1 MNIVGKRKIWFII
14 SILLILP
21 GTIALILWGL
31 KPGIDFTG
39 GQEMEVT
46 GSTNQTQVREIVAKT
61 NVKDITV
68 TTSGSDRLLIRYS
81 DKDAGDAE
89 LVHQNVKSL
98 LAQSGITETSFSSVG
113 PSVSRDITRNALLGV
128 GLASVAILLYIAF
141 AFRNTPP
148 PVSPWSFGATA
159 IIALLH
165 DALLL
170 IGVFA
175 ILGHFFGVQVDAL
188 FVTAVLTVIGFSVHD
203 TIVVY
208 DRIRENLRRL
218 NKPFEEVVNISINE
232 TLARSLNT
240 SITVILVLLAFY
252 LFGGESIKYFVLALL
267 IGIISGTYSSIFNA
281 SPLLVVY
288 NNWKIKKASGSK
300 SK

>member
-1 MNIVGKRKIWFII
+1 MNIVGRRKLWFSI

-21 GTIALILWGL
+21 GTIALLVWGL

-39 GQEMEVT
+39 GQEMEIAGDIGQSELSELVSKA
-46 GSTNQTQVREIVAKT
+46 GA
-61 NVKDITV
+61 KDITV
-68 TTSGSDRLLIRYS
+68 TTSGGDRLIVRYS
-81 DKDAGDAE
+81 DKDAGE
-89 LVHQNVKSL
+89 SQQLRQNISAL
-98 LAQSGITETSFSSVG
+98 LKQRNLQETSFSSVG
-113 PSVSRDITRNALLGV
+113 PSVSRDITARALLGV
-128 GLASVAILLYIAF
+128 GLASLAILLYVAF

-165 DALLL
+165 DALFLL
-170 IGVFA
+170 GIFA
-175 ILGHFFGVQVDAL
+175 ILGHFFDVQ
-188 FVTAVLTVIGFSVHD
+188 D

-208 DRIRENLRRL
+208 DRIRENLRRH
-218 NKPFEEVVNISINE
+218 NKPFEEIVNISINE

-240 SITVILVLLAFY
+240 SITVIIVLLAFFM
-252 LFGGESIKYFVLALL
+252 FGGESIRYFVLALL

-288 NNWKIKKASGSK
+288 NNWKIKKSKANNK
-300 SK
+300 SKGNNKSK